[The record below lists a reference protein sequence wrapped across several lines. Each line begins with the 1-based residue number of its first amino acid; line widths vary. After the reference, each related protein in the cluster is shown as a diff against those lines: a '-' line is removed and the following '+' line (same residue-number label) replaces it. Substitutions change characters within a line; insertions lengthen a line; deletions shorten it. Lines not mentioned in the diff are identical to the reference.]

1 MSSGRNDCNL
11 SRFLKRTPQRSA
23 RSSSLL
29 LRKHSETQP
38 TSSTESLLKMHSR
51 SWAPGVTPI
60 FPSCAWRGVLLYP
73 KIHPRLMSARRS
85 TLIMLY
91 RHAFPALI
99 PSGLEHEPAPT
110 RLHTLQ
116 KSMSFRTTAI
126 IRLVRPLRHFLA
138 PSKTLNL
145 TQKAAEKACDIMLS
159 KNRQTEYQ
167 LQRTGTTKIDHNRLL
182 KT

>member
-1 MSSGRNDCNL
+1 
-11 SRFLKRTPQRSA
+11 
-23 RSSSLL
+23 
-29 LRKHSETQP
+29 
-38 TSSTESLLKMHSR
+38 
-51 SWAPGVTPI
+51 
-60 FPSCAWRGVLLYP
+60 
-73 KIHPRLMSARRS
+73 
-85 TLIMLY
+85 
-91 RHAFPALI
+91 
-99 PSGLEHEPAPT
+99 
-110 RLHTLQ
+110 
-116 KSMSFRTTAI
+116 MSFRTTAI